1 MTKKYFSIGK
11 LSKLTGV
18 HIQSLRYYDQLGIL
32 KPAYIDPVSFYRYY
46 AFFHVRIVE
55 AIQYCVDLGIP
66 LKQFPEFIKER
77 NGEIDY
83 AKLIAYGTEITKQKM
98 LQIQKRLHFLE
109 NVQREISHAEK
120 CIGQDVTKSFQPE
133 KIYWTIPYDGDQSA
147 ADFHTSV
154 YKLIKDIENNGLK
167 AGFNNGQL
175 MLVTK
180 RERKSYLFID
190 LEETEKNLD
199 DFPQIIKIPAGNYL
213 SVVSRESRVQK
224 ASQIFQK
231 QFTQDYDKFIVEV
244 ELFTGTYNY
253 AEPVYELRCNLS

>member
-1 MTKKYFSIGK
+1 M
-11 LSKLTGV
+11 
-18 HIQSLRYYDQLGIL
+18 
-32 KPAYIDPVSFYRYY
+32 
-46 AFFHVRIVE
+46 
-55 AIQYCVDLGIP
+55 
-66 LKQFPEFIKER
+66 
-77 NGEIDY
+77 
-83 AKLIAYGTEITKQKM
+83 
-98 LQIQKRLHFLE
+98 
-109 NVQREISHAEK
+109 
-120 CIGQDVTKSFQPE
+120 CIRDR
-133 KIYWTIPYDGDQSA
+133 YWTIPYDGDQSA

>member
-1 MTKKYFSIGK
+1 
-11 LSKLTGV
+11 
-18 HIQSLRYYDQLGIL
+18 
-32 KPAYIDPVSFYRYY
+32 
-46 AFFHVRIVE
+46 
-55 AIQYCVDLGIP
+55 
-66 LKQFPEFIKER
+66 
-77 NGEIDY
+77 
-83 AKLIAYGTEITKQKM
+83 
-98 LQIQKRLHFLE
+98 
-109 NVQREISHAEK
+109 
-120 CIGQDVTKSFQPE
+120 
-133 KIYWTIPYDGDQSA
+133 
-147 ADFHTSV
+147 
-154 YKLIKDIENNGLK
+154 
-167 AGFNNGQL
+167 